1 MTDEEKKLVYHAEM
15 MIGNQR
21 FMFSDSRDKV
31 AKGQNMSI
39 VINFDS
45 AEEVER
51 EKFLFLYSDTGAV
64 VEFHL

>member
-1 MTDEEKKLVYHAEM
+1 
-15 MIGNQR
+15 
-21 FMFSDSRDKV
+21 MFSDSRDKV